1 MQRVHVLTM
10 IYQRIIPSMPDE
22 LTFMDPVSSQS
33 SIQLISLLATLV
45 TVYYQIMQLPAS
57 ITAIIFKI
65 CFV

>member
-1 MQRVHVLTM
+1 
-10 IYQRIIPSMPDE
+10 MPDE